1 LGGLRDPLSR
11 EASKDRLK
19 RGFFLRQRP
28 RTFRI
33 GWRHE
38 KANSYPFTP
47 LADVRNLTLKTTSL
61 LTVGIALGVVAP
73 LRADVFQMPAGLKSL
88 EFVEVGDPGNAP
100 DKNGFGAVPYRYR
113 ISKYETTAAQWVEFV
128 NAKGLSDPSE
138 SGLWSENMSRED
150 GADKD
155 PRCDIRRAGKVG
167 SFVHTVSP
175 EFANRPV
182 NYASFLD
189 ACRFCNWLHN
199 GQGDGDTETGAYTLN
214 GYNGR
219 DGRRI
224 RRNPGAK
231 FFVPTEDEWY
241 KAAYYDPKK
250 PGGPGYWKYP
260 TRSDTKPSREKDSAN
275 AANWYTDSYL
285 DPYFLLEVGS
295 FPRALSAY
303 GTLDQA
309 GNLAEWTEGLDP
321 PLLRS
326 LRGGAFNSDD
336 AGLNVPTPN
345 RAWTSMSDE
354 DAVGIRI
361 AAAVP
366 GFPVPVPEPKLVAT
380 ESAVVDFPRRPW
392 RDPQNGKPF
401 FPLAWFSHTSNEADL
416 DELERQGAN
425 LILVVD
431 GYSDVET
438 EEEFKS
444 LTPKMVE
451 FLDQAHKR
459 KIRVLIQAGNL
470 QESQSDNNAVAIEW
484 LRQWVM
490 AIRNHPALFGYQL
503 YDEPE
508 YRVGAGIGVEE
519 RRALHKFV
527 DSFVRARQE
536 LREWDPNPHR
546 MISVV
551 FNLVPLSTWT
561 DFLPSLESF
570 QVDRYPLDVEQAYF
584 GHRGDWGP
592 LMMAWSMAHGANAL
606 KDHPHLKNPAPC
618 MQGVGQA
625 FVDGRGNPVWRT
637 PLYEE
642 SRYMAYSSLTTGAW
656 GVFHWIHWPGFPP
669 SPTIDAN
676 VGRLYHEL
684 RTLLPA
690 FEQSYENPPF
700 TVRHNHEGIT
710 RDFLTD
716 AVADITTLALE
727 DEKNYYLVVSDNSG
741 VFKDVTLRLKGLK
754 LANQELRPAEVLNES
769 WEKTMTYAPESGEW
783 VIGPHAM
790 YFGDINVWV
799 ISKESR

>member
-1 LGGLRDPLSR
+1 M
-11 EASKDRLK
+11 
-19 RGFFLRQRP
+19 
-28 RTFRI
+28 
-33 GWRHE
+33 
-38 KANSYPFTP
+38 
-47 LADVRNLTLKTTSL
+47 RNLTLKTTSL
-61 LTVGIALGVVAP
+61 LTVYIALGVVAP

-113 ISKYETTAAQWVEFV
+113 ISKYETTAAQWVEFL
-128 NAKGLSDPSE
+128 NAKGLADPSE

-150 GADKD
+150 GADND

-224 RRNPGAK
+224 QRNPGAK

-260 TRSDTKPSREKDSAN
+260 TRSDTKPSRVKASAN
-275 AANWYTDSYL
+275 AANYYTVSYL

-309 GNLAEWTEGLDP
+309 GNLAEWTEGLNP

-354 DAVGIRI
+354 NAVGIRI

-366 GFPVPVPEPKLVAT
+366 GFPVPVPEPKLLAT

-416 DELERQGAN
+416 DELKRQGAN
-425 LILVVD
+425 LILVVES
-431 GYSDVET
+431 YSDVET

-444 LTPKMVE
+444 LTPKMVG

-459 KIRVLIQAGNL
+459 NIRVLIQAGNL
-470 QESQSDNNAVAIEW
+470 QESQADNNAVAIEW
-484 LRQWVM
+484 LRQWVK

-519 RRALHKFV
+519 RRSVQHFV
-527 DSFVRARQE
+527 DSFMRARQE

-570 QVDRYPLDVEQAYF
+570 QIDRYPLDVEQAYF

-625 FVDGRGNPVWRT
+625 FTDGKGNPVWRT

-754 LANQELRPAEVLNES
+754 LANQNSRPAEVLNES

-790 YFGDINVWV
+790 SFGDINVWV

>member
-1 LGGLRDPLSR
+1 M
-11 EASKDRLK
+11 
-19 RGFFLRQRP
+19 
-28 RTFRI
+28 
-33 GWRHE
+33 
-38 KANSYPFTP
+38 
-47 LADVRNLTLKTTSL
+47 KTTSL

-519 RRALHKFV
+519 RRAVHKFV